1 MAAVAARYARALA
14 DVLARPDAPAASE
27 GVVAGLRE
35 FLRLLE
41 TSEELRTVLANPAV
55 PAARKSA
62 LIERLAALLEL
73 SRASRNFLL
82 VLLDHRR
89 MNLLGE
95 VLGKLETL
103 LDERRGIV
111 RAEVTSAVELAADER
126 QLLEEALGG
135 LTGKQVRMR
144 CSIDPELLGGAV
156 TRIGS
161 TIYDGSLREQLRQVR
176 QRLSSE

>member
-1 MAAVAARYARALA
+1 MAAVTARYARALA
-14 DVLARPDAPAASE
+14 DVLGRPDAPAAPE
-27 GVVAGLRE
+27 GVVAELRA
-35 FLRLLE
+35 FLALLE

-55 PAARKSA
+55 AAARKHA
-62 LIERLAALLEL
+62 LIERLGAPLGL
-73 SRASRNFLL
+73 SRISGNFLL

-95 VLGKLETL
+95 ILGKLETL
-103 LDERRGIV
+103 LDEQRGIV
-111 RAEVTSAVELAADER
+111 RAKVTTAVELAANER
-126 QLLEEALGG
+126 QLLEETLGG
-135 LTGKQVRMR
+135 LTGKQVRMQ
-144 CSIDPELLGGAV
+144 CSVDPELLGGAV